1 MFIKTFQFVS
11 EPPTHRRPLSD
22 ATTRPLCRRVPCP
35 NAEGTRAL
43 ESLRAAKTG
52 RHPNEVRSTS
62 RHEQAHSHTALGRA
76 RSRVMCLVTDEFGDP
91 LPRLARPVESASEW
105 TRPRKVPTGDTVF
118 SKPERDETRRATD
131 ARATDAW
138 ATDYSWRGDVPASE
152 SRRSMSS
159 DEGFDFYDASRETAP
174 SSRDESSDSRTTRDF
189 DASVDA
195 HGDPVRFGCLTR
207 HSLERAMRERGCS
220 ALEAL
225 ARLSREDA

>member
-1 MFIKTFQFVS
+1 
-11 EPPTHRRPLSD
+11 
-22 ATTRPLCRRVPCP
+22 
-35 NAEGTRAL
+35 
-43 ESLRAAKTG
+43 
-52 RHPNEVRSTS
+52 
-62 RHEQAHSHTALGRA
+62 
-76 RSRVMCLVTDEFGDP
+76 MCLVTDEFGDP

-105 TRPRKVPTGDTVF
+105 TRPRKVPTGDTAF
-118 SKPERDETRRATD
+118 PKQERDETRRATD

-152 SRRSMSS
+152 GRRSMSS

-207 HSLERAMRERGCS
+207 HSLERTMRERGCS

>member
-1 MFIKTFQFVS
+1 
-11 EPPTHRRPLSD
+11 
-22 ATTRPLCRRVPCP
+22 
-35 NAEGTRAL
+35 
-43 ESLRAAKTG
+43 
-52 RHPNEVRSTS
+52 
-62 RHEQAHSHTALGRA
+62 
-76 RSRVMCLVTDEFGDP
+76 MCVVTDEFGAP

-118 SKPERDETRRATD
+118 PKRERDETRRAAD

-138 ATDYSWRGDVPASE
+138 ATDFSWCGDVPASE
-152 SRRSMSS
+152 SRRSMSL

-174 SSRDESSDSRTTRDF
+174 PSRDESSDSRTRRDF

-195 HGDPVRFGCLTR
+195 SGDPVRFGCLAR

>member
-105 TRPRKVPTGDTVF
+105 TRPRKVPTGDTAF
-118 SKPERDETRRATD
+118 PKQERDETRRATD

-138 ATDYSWRGDVPASE
+138 ATDFSWCGDVPASE

-174 SSRDESSDSRTTRDF
+174 PSRCLLYTSPSPRD
-189 DASVDA
+189 
-195 HGDPVRFGCLTR
+195 
-207 HSLERAMRERGCS
+207 
-220 ALEAL
+220 
-225 ARLSREDA
+225 